1 MVSINIW
8 IQRTSSHN
16 KNIKGVYFPVWYF
29 RKQLHISRICYSWIR
44 KNLYINTN
52 ILLKNKKYSRKI
64 RKKITWT
71 LSACSAQWY
80 FDEVRIFPEKKIT
93 TEQLPTLSITSRLY
107 LVDDYIKT
115 KTSNGLFSSTSIKP
129 NSFTGIIDNTFFT
142 PSHVC
147 K

>member
-16 KNIKGVYFPVWYF
+16 ENSVYFPVWYF

-52 ILLKNKKYSRKI
+52 IILKNKKYSRKI

-129 NSFTGIIDNTFFT
+129 NSFTGIIANTFFT

>member
-16 KNIKGVYFPVWYF
+16 ENSVYFPVWYF

-71 LSACSAQWY
+71 LSACSGQWY

-107 LVDDYIKT
+107 LVADCIKT

>member
-16 KNIKGVYFPVWYF
+16 ENSVYFPVWYF

-71 LSACSAQWY
+71 LSACSGQWY

-107 LVDDYIKT
+107 LVADCIKT
-115 KTSNGLFSSTSIKP
+115 KTSNGLLSSTSIKP

>member
-16 KNIKGVYFPVWYF
+16 ENSVYFPVWYF

-52 ILLKNKKYSRKI
+52 IILKNKKYSRKI

-107 LVDDYIKT
+107 LVADCIKT

>member
-16 KNIKGVYFPVWYF
+16 ENSVYFPVWYF

-71 LSACSAQWY
+71 LSACSGQWY

-107 LVDDYIKT
+107 LVADCIKT

-129 NSFTGIIDNTFFT
+129 NSFTGIIANTFFT

>member
-16 KNIKGVYFPVWYF
+16 ENSVYFPVWYF

-129 NSFTGIIDNTFFT
+129 NSFTGIIANTFFT

>member
-71 LSACSAQWY
+71 LSACSGQWY

-129 NSFTGIIDNTFFT
+129 NSFNGIIDNTFFT